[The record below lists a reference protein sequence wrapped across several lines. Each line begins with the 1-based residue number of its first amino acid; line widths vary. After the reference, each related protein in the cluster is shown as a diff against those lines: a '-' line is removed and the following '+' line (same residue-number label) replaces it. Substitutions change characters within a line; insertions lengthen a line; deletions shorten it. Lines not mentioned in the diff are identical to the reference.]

1 MITVAIIEDE
11 PAVRKE
17 IAYLIQQET
26 NTELVGW
33 ADSVHKAIKL
43 LEEKQ
48 PDVIFMDIQLKDGT
62 AFDLLKKLTPI
73 PQNIIFI
80 TAYNHFAIKA
90 IKYGALDYLLKPI
103 DEVELQEALERYR
116 RRRENN
122 PQWMQQLSLAQ
133 SSIQIGELPES
144 IVLNSINNTRIVSVS
159 DIVYCKGD
167 GPYTLFILS
176 NGDKELISR
185 PLKYYEE
192 LLPAPHFLRTHQS
205 YLVNQQ
211 YISGINR
218 SEYIVLKNKE
228 EIPISTRRKN
238 TILTQLFLKK

>member
-1 MITVAIIEDE
+1 MISIAIIEDE

-17 IAYLIQQET
+17 ISYLIQQET
-26 NTELVGW
+26 DTVLAGW
-33 ADSVHKAIKL
+33 SNSVDTAVKL
-43 LEEKQ
+43 IETKR
-48 PDVIFMDIQLKDGT
+48 PHVILMDIQLCDGT
-62 AFDLLKKLTPI
+62 AFDLLKKLNPI

-103 DEVELQEALERYR
+103 DQTELKEALERYR

-122 PQWMQQLSLAQ
+122 PQWMQQLSLTQESMHA
-133 SSIQIGELPES
+133 SELPES
-144 IVLNSINNTRIVSVS
+144 IALSSVNHVRIVPVQ

-167 GPYTLFILS
+167 GPYTFFFLN
-176 NGDKELISR
+176 NGTKELISR

-205 YLVNQQ
+205 YLVNRS
-211 YISGINR
+211 YVSDVNR

-228 EIPISTRRKN
+228 EIPISLRRKSA
-238 TILTQLFLKK
+238 ILDQLFPAK